1 MKQNSKLFRFDWIR
15 GLAMLCVIITH
26 FNEKLIDLNIDS
38 PCIHLYM
45 GKRLS
50 YSQMG
55 VVLFLL
61 LSGTLSVMSLE
72 RGLSESKK
80 MDRKAVLTYYK
91 KRMLSIL
98 PLYYLAYIVAYI
110 VFMSPDKIQFHGSMI
125 FTLFGLDGYLSL
137 YHIPTFYLVGEWFI
151 GMIIICYLVC
161 PLLYQAIR
169 KYPKTTFCIL
179 VIYYLLV
186 MNFYPFARNK
196 ETDVMLRVVDF
207 VIGMY
212 FGIYV
217 KRIPRVVAA
226 ISLAVTI
233 IFCSISTYFDYMY
246 LVLIR
251 GVALYCILWLL
262 GDWLQTISAK
272 PVAKIRS
279 IFATWAKYSFAVY
292 MIHKLVIDQVVT
304 PFEGNAAGVG
314 GYVRLLGCSAVLMVA
329 LGVILFSA
337 EKYIM
342 QNIGKS
348 AKRS

>member
-1 MKQNSKLFRFDWIR
+1 MKEKDKLFRFDFIR

-26 FNEKLIDLNIDS
+26 FNETLIDLNIDS

-61 LSGTLSVMSLE
+61 MSGTLSVMSLE
-72 RGLSESKK
+72 RGLPESGK
-80 MDRKAVLTYYK
+80 MEKRAVLTYYK

-110 VFMSPDKIQFHGSMI
+110 IRVAPKCVMLPPSMLW
-125 FTLFGLDGYLSL
+125 TLVGLDGYVSL
-137 YHIPTFYLVGEWFI
+137 FNIPTLYLVGEWFI

-169 KYPKTTFCIL
+169 KYPKITFCIL

-186 MNFYPFARNK
+186 MNFYPFARSK

-207 VIGMY
+207 IVGMY

-217 KRIPRVVAA
+217 KRIPRAVAA
-226 ISLAVTI
+226 ISLAVTVV
-233 IFCSISTYFDYMY
+233 FCSISTYFDYMY

-251 GVALYCILWLL
+251 GVALYCILWFL
-262 GDWLQTISAK
+262 GDWLQTISVK
-272 PVAKIRS
+272 PVVKLKR

-304 PFEGNAAGVG
+304 PFGGNAAGVR
-314 GYVRLLGCSAVLMVA
+314 GYVMLASYSGVLMLA
-329 LGVILFSA
+329 LGIILFGA